1 LGLFGPPKKPTDRL
15 KAMMI
20 RLINRT
26 LEEDIS
32 YSIENPAP
40 SGLWAGATTR
50 EWLESKSLRP
60 GQVLRWTNDMGV
72 KGLRPSR
79 RGSGGD
85 KLSNQRW
92 IDKRLPVGHQASVIQ
107 TPDRVGLLNQVIDI
121 NLSMKPHDLAE
132 ARIRCI
138 KEICKLTQDT
148 MAENKMVM
156 DSLPVKGSK
165 IHCNKNLW
173 P

>member
-1 LGLFGPPKKPTDRL
+1 LGLFGPPNKPTDRL

-40 SGLWAGATTR
+40 SCLWAGATTR

-92 IDKRLPVGHQASVIQ
+92 IDKRLPVGHQASVIIPSFF
-107 TPDRVGLLNQVIDI
+107 TPEEF
-121 NLSMKPHDLAE
+121 AE
-132 ARIRCI
+132 IAAETIHPVD
-138 KEICKLTQDT
+138 KLRTLEDY
-148 MAENKMVM
+148 
-156 DSLPVKGSK
+156 
-165 IHCNKNLW
+165 
-173 P
+173 